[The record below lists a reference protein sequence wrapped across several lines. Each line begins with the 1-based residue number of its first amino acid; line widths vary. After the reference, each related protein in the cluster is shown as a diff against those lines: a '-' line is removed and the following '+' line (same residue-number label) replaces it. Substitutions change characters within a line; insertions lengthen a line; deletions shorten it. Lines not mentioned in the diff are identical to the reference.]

1 MVMKMPRG
9 RTDMAELPEK
19 PIRRVKVSKQR
30 QINIPK
36 DFYDALDLVDEALVE
51 FTGKE
56 IIIRSAEVEQVD
68 FSVDILNDLTD
79 QGYSGQELI
88 RKFSEI
94 KRNIPRAL
102 EELKKETMNLPTING
117 TLDDYLDSWED
128 DDEWFVAL

>member
-1 MVMKMPRG
+1 MVATMPRG
-9 RTDMAELPEK
+9 RTDMADLPEK
-19 PIRRVKVSKQR
+19 PVRRVRVSKQR

-36 DFYDALDLVDEALVE
+36 DFYDALDLDDEALIE

-68 FSVDILNDLTD
+68 FSVDILNDLTN

-88 RKFSEI
+88 KKFSEI

-102 EELKKETMNLPTING
+102 DELKKDTMSLPTING
-117 TLDDYLDSWED
+117 SLDDYLDSLED
-128 DDEWFVAL
+128 DDE